1 MISSKLTKALEK
13 EGLERGFIMES
24 AGGAFGDDGRFRF
37 VITLLS
43 NAPPP
48 ALGIH
53 VSDGLAGADKVGG

>member
-1 MISSKLTKALEK
+1 MISIKLTEALEK

-43 NAPPP
+43 TTPPP
-48 ALGIH
+48 LGIH
-53 VSDGLAGADKVGG
+53 VTDGLAGKDKVGG